1 LYCGSWKSLNPLKSY
16 EREKNKF
23 SFLLEWS
30 RFHFYVR
37 DKGEL
42 REMKKSLK
50 AILAGLFLISILA
63 ACGEKTEEDV
73 VVAIKEKL
81 ENMTGY
87 KTNAKMT
94 LQTGEAPQEYNVE
107 VWHKKDKYYRVH
119 LKSDKKKEHSQMI
132 LRNDEGVFVLT
143 PALNKSFRFESSW
156 PENISLV
163 YLYES
168 LMADVLNDSDKT
180 FKMEED
186 TYVFKTKTNYTNK
199 ILQHQVIKLDKDL
212 KLISVE
218 VMDKENNVLVKVDF
232 SNFKFSPKYDND
244 AFDLQKNMTSAA
256 VTEEEQV
263 NMDDVHFAIHYPVYA
278 PQGSVLKEQK
288 EVMND
293 QKQQVVLIYGG
304 EKSFTLIQ
312 EKSRVM
318 PAMGNVNDVN
328 GSPVDL
334 GFVVGA
340 MTDNSISWTYNGID
354 FFLASDELSQDEMIS
369 IARSVFGNS
378 IK

>member
-30 RFHFYVR
+30 WFHFYVR

>member
-1 LYCGSWKSLNPLKSY
+1 
-16 EREKNKF
+16 
-23 SFLLEWS
+23 
-30 RFHFYVR
+30 
-37 DKGEL
+37 
-42 REMKKSLK
+42 MKKSLI
-50 AILAGLFLISILA
+50 AIFAGIFLISILA

-73 VVAIKEKL
+73 VVDIKEKL
-81 ENMTGY
+81 EKMSGYMTD
-87 KTNAKMT
+87 AKMT
-94 LQTGEAPQEYNVE
+94 LQTGETPQEYNVE

-168 LMADVLNDSDKT
+168 LMSDILKDNEKKFKKVNDN
-180 FKMEED
+180 
-186 TYVFKTKTNYTNK
+186 YVFETKTNYTNK
-199 ILQHQVIKLDKDL
+199 ILQYQEIVLTKDL
-212 KLISVE
+212 KPVSVK
-218 VMDKENNVLVKVDF
+218 VMDKEKNVLVQVDF
-232 SNFKFSPKYDND
+232 SNFKFSPKFDKD
-244 AFDLQKNMTSAA
+244 SFDLQRNMTSAMD
-256 VTEEEQV
+256 VEPM
-263 NMDDVHFAIHYPVYA
+263 NMDDVHFAIHYPVYE
-278 PQGSVLKEQK
+278 PQGTVLKEQK

-312 EKSRVM
+312 EKSKVL
-318 PAMGNVNDVN
+318 PAMSNVNEMN

-340 MTDNSISWTYNGID
+340 MTDTTLSWTYNGID
-354 FFLASDELSQDEMIS
+354 FFLASEDLSQEEMIS
-369 IARSVFGNS
+369 IARSVFGTS